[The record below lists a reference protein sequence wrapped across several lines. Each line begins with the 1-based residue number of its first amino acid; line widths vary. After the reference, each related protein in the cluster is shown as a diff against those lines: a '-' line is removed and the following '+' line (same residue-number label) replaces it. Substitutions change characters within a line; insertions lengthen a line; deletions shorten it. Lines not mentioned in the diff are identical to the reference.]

1 MPRHIGRARVDE
13 FLATLS
19 PQDLLYLRRRLGT
32 IPRLAGLAH
41 LPAEITSMIAL
52 QLSLDDFVHCRLV
65 CRSWLASWT
74 QDAVITAICHHFF
87 PGMLEKHG
95 DSTPRQLLQSAL
107 ARHLRR
113 ARSQPSQ
120 FFLPWD
126 RRVRSPVFGGREPA
140 PNDDIGISS
149 ARVAYRPPG
158 PPVFYDG
165 GRLAWQLDSVTV
177 VVDDLRTCRRR
188 FCRFSAALIAG
199 ERMSLQGMSRSL
211 LVFAATKDTS
221 QPLPRACKVTVVRY
235 EHDQPTKQWQE
246 AIHEASMAQPP
257 AEHALPSRA
266 TPLCPEISPY
276 GLYSLGTL
284 LAADGNLDPPHV
296 VEFAAVAFSIYK
308 ESFVQRECG
317 AQDHRGGN
325 ARREF
330 WLDPTTWGLG
340 HREEDMA
347 PWARDAVTAPRFVW
361 LDGGMETPDG
371 AALVGEVG
379 AGVGVSEPCRVF
391 GDEDFQLL
399 VTGRGILV
407 RAYARTALLA
417 PRMRELAAAQA
428 AVEKTALVD
437 AVRPVDLKPLGG
449 TRL

>member
-1 MPRHIGRARVDE
+1 
-13 FLATLS
+13 
-19 PQDLLYLRRRLGT
+19 
-32 IPRLAGLAH
+32 
-41 LPAEITSMIAL
+41 
-52 QLSLDDFVHCRLV
+52 
-65 CRSWLASWT
+65 
-74 QDAVITAICHHFF
+74 
-87 PGMLEKHG
+87 
-95 DSTPRQLLQSAL
+95 
-107 ARHLRR
+107 
-113 ARSQPSQ
+113 
-120 FFLPWD
+120 
-126 RRVRSPVFGGREPA
+126 
-140 PNDDIGISS
+140 
-149 ARVAYRPPG
+149 
-158 PPVFYDG
+158 
-165 GRLAWQLDSVTV
+165 
-177 VVDDLRTCRRR
+177 
-188 FCRFSAALIAG
+188 
-199 ERMSLQGMSRSL
+199 
-211 LVFAATKDTS
+211 
-221 QPLPRACKVTVVRY
+221 
-235 EHDQPTKQWQE
+235 
-246 AIHEASMAQPP
+246 MAQPP